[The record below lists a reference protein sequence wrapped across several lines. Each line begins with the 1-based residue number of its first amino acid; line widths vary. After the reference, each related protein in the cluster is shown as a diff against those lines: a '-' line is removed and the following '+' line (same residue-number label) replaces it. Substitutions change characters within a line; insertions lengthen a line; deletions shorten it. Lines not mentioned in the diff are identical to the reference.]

1 MNLNETARALALV
14 QSFDRRT
21 VGEADVVAWRSV
33 LTDVALADAEEAIRR
48 HYAEQTDW
56 LMPAHIRRYVRDIV
70 REREA
75 LASATEW
82 APGQAGVPKDQA
94 MPEISGPVA
103 EGDLTPSVRA
113 LLESV
118 RAMLPEGSREA
129 LMPRRVAWE
138 REHRAYV
145 RVRDG
150 QPNPLYKPK
159 DPRYVD
165 QPRPMGSFYDP
176 MPDRDDPAL
185 NDWLRARGWDS
196 YQEWAERGG
205 QRTCCSDPTC
215 RCEPGECTCSA
226 G

>member
-75 LASATEW
+75 LASATGW

-94 MPEISGPVA
+94 VPEISGPVRA
-103 EGDLTPSVRA
+103 EDLPSEVLDLVTRIRA
-113 LLESV
+113 I
-118 RAMLPEGSREA
+118 LPEGSREA
-129 LMPRRVAWE
+129 LHPRRVAWE
-138 REHRAYV
+138 REQRAYV
-145 RVRDG
+145 RTRDA
-150 QPNPLYKPK
+150 QPNPLYAHAHPAAKRRGCDRHEK
-159 DPRYVD
+159 SGRGFKWDCQMCNPRAGKCDLCGADSGDLAEHVADY
-165 QPRPMGSFYDP
+165 PNGS
-176 MPDRDDPAL
+176 
-185 NDWLRARGWDS
+185 
-196 YQEWAERGG
+196 
-205 QRTCCSDPTC
+205 CV
-215 RCEPGECTCSA
+215 
-226 G
+226 